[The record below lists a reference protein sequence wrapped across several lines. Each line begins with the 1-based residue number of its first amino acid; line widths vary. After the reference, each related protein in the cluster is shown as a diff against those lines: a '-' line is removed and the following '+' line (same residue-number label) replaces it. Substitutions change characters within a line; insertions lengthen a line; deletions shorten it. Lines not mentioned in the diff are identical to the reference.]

1 MGTLHKPNE
10 GWIDIETISEL
21 QRLRIEEQ
29 NTIKKLTDMKN
40 GWKILNQQIEI
51 EKLKVEDLSL
61 YVHEQIEKVL
71 FENEQM
77 GFEKNKKSQRQ
88 NYSKEILNDSFPP
101 YKTKQDQAPVE

>member
-1 MGTLHKPNE
+1 
-10 GWIDIETISEL
+10 
-21 QRLRIEEQ
+21 
-29 NTIKKLTDMKN
+29 MKN

-77 GFEKNKKSQRQ
+77 GFEKN
-88 NYSKEILNDSFPP
+88 
-101 YKTKQDQAPVE
+101 